1 MFAEAVAGPRIL
13 NRVRGICMASFHEK
27 VERLKTAIS
36 KAEMFVNQGGDLQ
49 GPESGSVRAEVVDA
63 WDEFSKEIT
72 EASAQ
77 MDA

>member
-1 MFAEAVAGPRIL
+1 
-13 NRVRGICMASFHEK
+13 MASFHEK

-36 KAEMFVNQGGDLQ
+36 RAEMFVNQGGDLQ
-49 GPESGSVRAEVVDA
+49 GPESGTVRAEVVDA
-63 WDEFSKEIT
+63 WDEFSKEFT